1 MRIWSII
8 VTLFVVQ
15 PTVASEP
22 ARTYPAAITCLDD
35 LVRMSEC
42 ELLELY
48 KNAEPGPIPQGFSPG
63 RVITNPG
70 RKLTVARSNAM
81 KHVWQGKYFDDLIMT
96 NKFFGMKII
105 KGQVTC
111 ESSWIDGKPS
121 NAIDY
126 SGTSLIFRPYR
137 DEFRE
142 ISPGIY
148 LGSMWKRDNCNPKLM
163 TWFAFD
169 TRCTNACR

>member
-1 MRIWSII
+1 MRAWPII
-8 VTLFVVQ
+8 ISLLFTT
-15 PTVASEP
+15 PLVAAEP
-22 ARTYPAAITCLDD
+22 AKTYPASITCLDE

-48 KNAEPGPIPQGFSPG
+48 RQAEPGPIPQGFSPG
-63 RVITNPG
+63 RVIPNPG
-70 RKLTVARSNAM
+70 KKLTVVRSNMM
-81 KHVWQGKYFDDLIMT
+81 KSVWQGKYFEDLIMT
-96 NKFFGMKII
+96 NKFFGLKVI
-105 KGQVTC
+105 KGQVTQ

-126 SGTSLIFRPYR
+126 SGTSLIFKPYR

-142 ISPGIY
+142 VAPAIY
-148 LGSMWKRDNCNPKLM
+148 LGTMWKRDGCNPKLM

-169 TRCTNACR
+169 ARCSN